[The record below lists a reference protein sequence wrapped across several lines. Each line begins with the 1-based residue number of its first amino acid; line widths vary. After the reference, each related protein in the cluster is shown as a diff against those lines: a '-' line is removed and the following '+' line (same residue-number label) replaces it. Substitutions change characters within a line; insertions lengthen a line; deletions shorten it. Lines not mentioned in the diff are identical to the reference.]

1 MFTEFAS
8 WLQGTPASQT
18 IQTVTWIIPL
28 LQSIH
33 IFTIGIVFVSILV
46 IALRVL
52 GVARTEHGIG
62 EVLQR
67 FSPWIGIGLIVMA
80 LSGSVLVVGEPIREF
95 TATSFWLKMTLL
107 VVAVASGEIFRR
119 TLLGAQ
125 TEGGQY
131 SSKIKIAAI
140 VTLAIWVCIIYLGRT
155 IAYDVEV
162 WGSLSL
168 NS

>member
-1 MFTEFAS
+1 MFTEFAA
-8 WLQGTPASQT
+8 WLQETPASQT

-33 IFTIGIVFVSILV
+33 IFTIGVVFVSILV
-46 IALRVL
+46 VALRVL
-52 GVARTEHGIG
+52 GVARTEDGIG

-107 VVAVASGEIFRR
+107 VVAVTSGEIFRR
-119 TLLGAQ
+119 TLRTAPAS
-125 TEGGQY
+125 GGQY
-131 SSKIKIAAI
+131 SSKVKFAAV